1 MNGVGVLLG
10 LGVAGATPRPV
21 GTTGGPLPADGVV
34 RVAFEGVP
42 QSLVTVD
49 DGVVEGPVSLLETRC
64 TTAKDRDTELC
75 VFGFPEEVPAGCS
88 RCRPMPC
95 PRRSRSSMRWTSGSG
110 RDGCNSNRRPSPS
123 ARTRT
128 SGRSSST
135 STPCGTCC
143 RARGGYVLEI
153 RDEYGRAVDWRT
165 IPVDAPASVA
175 ASTRSWSPVVR
186 SVFGQRSRTRW
197 IARSGRDPGNSDMP
211 GQSDSTRRGCAV
223 SPLGS
228 TGRPAARSGSFWSAV
243 VGAECSR
250 QGGGSG
256 CAMPWA
262 LPRAG
267 LQSPTRLRHV
277 TDAVLSGGTE
287 MSQDITDLRKSSES
301 ASKRSGAFLM
311 SLESRSASTN

>member
-75 VFGFPEEVPAGCS
+75 VFGFPEEVPRGVLSLQADALSTTVEVLDEVDIGE
-88 RCRPMPC
+88 
-95 PRRSRSSMRWTSGSG
+95 WTG
-110 RDGCNSNRRPSPS
+110 RVQLQ
-123 ARTRT
+123 
-128 SGRSSST
+128 ST
-135 STPCGTCC
+135 SISERTDPDIGEVIVDLDSVWDVP
-143 RARGGYVLEI
+143 AAPAAGYVLEI

-175 ASTRSWSPVVR
+175 ASTASEVLV
-186 SVFGQRSRTRW
+186 SRGEICLR
-197 IARSGRDPGNSDMP
+197 AAVADPLDREVWEGPLSCSDMP

-228 TGRPAARSGSFWSAV
+228 TGSAPWPLALGLLL
-243 VGAECSR
+243 VGCR
-250 QGGGSG
+250 
-256 CAMPWA
+256 
-262 LPRAG
+262 R
-267 LQSPTRLRHV
+267 R
-277 TDAVLSGGTE
+277 
-287 MSQDITDLRKSSES
+287 
-301 ASKRSGAFLM
+301 
-311 SLESRSASTN
+311 